1 MEARLEIGS
10 EWVTSAVIWE
20 KSIPDSRTLGAQGS
34 ELGSVLKGCQGSQCA
49 WAEWVKMRVGDLW

>member
-34 ELGSVLKGCQGSQCA
+34 ELGVCWRDVKGASVLEQNG
-49 WAEWVKMRVGDLW
+49 WRWE